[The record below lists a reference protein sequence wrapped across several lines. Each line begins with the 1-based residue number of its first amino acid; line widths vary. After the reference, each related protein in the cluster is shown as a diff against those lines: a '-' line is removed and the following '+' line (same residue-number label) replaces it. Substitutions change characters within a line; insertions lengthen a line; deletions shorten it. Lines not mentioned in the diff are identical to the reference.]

1 MRKITTDVALEPTAG
16 NRPLWMS
23 NPNLMLIA
31 QLKSF
36 PILFG
41 NTIARRLNAKMNPQF
56 CSSDFVGKLGTIS
69 AISAAVGMAALAMEI
84 KNAIKGVEEE
94 PGLLKTV
101 SAVGV
106 PLIGEFGEAQLAGY
120 VAGPGPAL
128 VDNFIRKMFG
138 EDPLGDTAEDIFK
151 VFTNAITGRIGTE
164 MLMGG
169 D

>member
-1 MRKITTDVALEPTAG
+1 
-16 NRPLWMS
+16 MS
-23 NPNLMLIA
+23 IIPVNDTPSKASSSVFLTH
-31 QLKSF
+31 
-36 PILFG
+36 FG
-41 NTIARRLNAKMNPQF
+41 LR
-56 CSSDFVGKLGTIS
+56 
-69 AISAAVGMAALAMEI
+69 
-84 KNAIKGVEEE
+84 
-94 PGLLKTV
+94 LLKTV